1 MLTGVQ
7 LTSINNAQGSA
18 LALSILGIA
27 VPVLAGITAGW
38 FLVRELTP
46 VFVTTKDAATAASDP
61 RSRASMFFEEQKV
74 HFDSDL
80 TAYNLLSKNQDA
92 ASAALRPGATPD
104 QMQKADD
111 YARLLGNLARIRR
124 IEDSQARVQNA
135 KIAIAVCAVLA
146 AGGSWCT
153 QVLTNRSPTPSA
165 TVAPRPTSV
174 NVLLNANGQMELAPL
189 LGPVASVVP
198 ASTALPNHQGRR
210 QELRHHQ
217 QCQRRRL
224 ELDGPS

>member
-174 NVLLNANGQMELAPL
+174 NVLFEREWTDGTRATP
-189 LGPVASVVP
+189 
-198 ASTALPNHQGRR
+198 
-210 QELRHHQ
+210 
-217 QCQRRRL
+217 
-224 ELDGPS
+224 GPSRLGRAGQHGTPEPQGASPGTTAPSTMPTAPT